1 MPTAI
6 FPFIDKPKPSTPNS
20 KTPDNQTRTALRLE
34 EVARL
39 FRADAGA
46 AGSARVGGAAATSQ
60 QVEAAWS
67 DSADESG
74 LVCLW
79 RSRSPET
86 VLSIGRRS
94 ESDVVWRFLRDART
108 GESRG

>member
-20 KTPDNQTRTALRLE
+20 NTPDNQTRTALRLE

-60 QVEAAWS
+60 QV
-67 DSADESG
+67 
-74 LVCLW
+74 
-79 RSRSPET
+79 R
-86 VLSIGRRS
+86 GRVERQC
-94 ESDVVWRFLRDART
+94 RRGRT
-108 GESRG
+108 GLPLAEPCARNSAVDRSSLRIGCGLALSA